1 MSILPLLDIME
12 TFSDLGLFYLIFIR
26 ICYIHLFLFLFHLLF
41 GFDHLWIPEYSCLC
55 LPPLAASLRFFRK
68 ILGLDLGLPT
78 TAQVLHILNFFAPLH
93 SWRSCPTNQL
103 VLNSFFYLLDLLCR
117 ATLHLNL
124 LGLFIFLSFFLI
136 WTQNSIQMKILFRFF
151 NFVIIL
157 IKIMALH

>member
-26 ICYIHLFLFLFHLLF
+26 ICYIHLFLFLLLF

-78 TAQVLHILNFFAPLH
+78 TVQVLHILNFFVPLH

-103 VLNSFFYLLDLLCR
+103 NTFFCLLDLLI
-117 ATLHLNL
+117 TLRLV
-124 LGLFIFLSFFLI
+124 GLFIFLNFFLI
-136 WTQNSIQMKILFRFF
+136 WTQNSAQRKILVRFF
-151 NFVIIL
+151 HFVIIL

>member
-26 ICYIHLFLFLFHLLF
+26 ICYIHLFLFLFHLLC

-55 LPPLAASLRFFRK
+55 LPPLAARFFRK

-78 TAQVLHILNFFAPLH
+78 TVQVLHILNFFVPLH

-103 VLNSFFYLLDLLCR
+103 NTFFCLLDLLI
-117 ATLHLNL
+117 TLRLV
-124 LGLFIFLSFFLI
+124 GLFIFLNFFLI
-136 WTQNSIQMKILFRFF
+136 WTQNSAQRKILVRFF
-151 NFVIIL
+151 HFVIIL

>member
-1 MSILPLLDIME
+1 MQ
-12 TFSDLGLFYLIFIR
+12 TFSHLCLFYLIFIR
-26 ICYIHLFLFLFHLLF
+26 ISYIHLFLFLFHLLF
-41 GFDHLWIPEYSCLC
+41 GFNYHFVRIPEYSCLC
-55 LPPLAASLRFFRK
+55 LLPLAASLRFLHFRK
-68 ILGLDLGLPT
+68 ILGLDLGQPT
-78 TAQVLHILNFFAPLH
+78 TVQVLHILNFFAPLH